1 MEWDELENALAWFK
15 SAPAEWIDS
24 AGESLAAA
32 AEWIWEVLQGD
43 FNEEQSNAQMITG
56 MVISM
61 IPGVDQLCDVREVV
75 ANCGKSTKTRPIPVP
90 GSV

>member
-32 AEWIWEVLQGD
+32 AEWIWESQPTSASASTSGRRRSLGID
-43 FNEEQSNAQMITG
+43 ELLEMSDG
-56 MVISM
+56 M
-61 IPGVDQLCDVREVV
+61 
-75 ANCGKSTKTRPIPVP
+75 NK
-90 GSV
+90 